1 MKSKIQQINATHKT
15 LVSKT
20 LLVLVFLGIGMVS
33 FAQSETKAKTLLNE
47 VSSKIKA
54 YKNISLDFK
63 YELNNISENIN
74 QETRGDVVIEGEK
87 YKLNILG
94 VTRIF
99 DGKTLYTISPED
111 EEVTISS
118 DNTEDEGTIT
128 PSKMLSFYEEGYT
141 YKMDIVQNV
150 KGRKIQYVKLSPID
164 TNSEIKHV
172 LLGIDATTKHIYNL
186 IEVGKNGTK
195 TTLTVNSFKTD
206 QPISKTLFTF
216 DESKYDDYYINRI
229 D

>member
-1 MKSKIQQINATHKT
+1 MKKLIIIACIA
-15 LVSKT
+15 
-20 LLVLVFLGIGMVS
+20 IGFS
-33 FAQSETKAKTLLNE
+33 AFAQNDTKAETMLNE
-47 VSSKIKA
+47 VSTKIKS

-63 YELNNISENIN
+63 YELNNISENIK
-74 QETRGDVVIEGEK
+74 QETRGDVVIEDEK

-94 VTRIF
+94 ITRIF

-118 DNTEDEGTIT
+118 DNTDDESTIT
-128 PSKMLSFYEEGYT
+128 PSKMLSFYEDGYA
-141 YKMDIVQNV
+141 YKMDIIQTI
-150 KGRKIQYVKLSPID
+150 KGRKIQYIKLSPID

-216 DESKYDDYYINRI
+216 DKSKYDDYFINKI

>member
-1 MKSKIQQINATHKT
+1 MKLKTHNT
-15 LVSKT
+15 SKT
-20 LLVLVFLGIGMVS
+20 IVNKGLFILTFLAFSMLS
-33 FAQSETKAKTLLNE
+33 FAQSDAKAEQLLND
-47 VSSKIKA
+47 VSKKIKS

-63 YELNNISENIN
+63 YELNNVSENIT

-94 VTRIF
+94 VTRIYN
-99 DGKTLYTISPED
+99 GKTLYTISPED

-118 DNTEDEGTIT
+118 DNTEDESTIT
-128 PSKMLSFYEEGYT
+128 PSKMLSFYEDGYR
-141 YKMDIVQNV
+141 YKMDIIQNV
-150 KGRKIQYVKLSPID
+150 KGRKIQYVKLIPID
-164 TNSEIKHV
+164 SNSEIKHV

-186 IEVGKNGTK
+186 IEVGSNGTK

-216 DESKYDDYYINRI
+216 DENKYEDYYINKI

>member
-1 MKSKIQQINATHKT
+1 MKKIFLIA
-15 LVSKT
+15 
-20 LLVLVFLGIGMVS
+20 VLALSFTG
-33 FAQSETKAKTLLNE
+33 FAQNDSKAEALLTE
-47 VSSKIKA
+47 VSNKIKA
-54 YKNISLDFK
+54 YNNISLDFK
-63 YELNNISENIN
+63 YELNNINENIN

-118 DNTEDEGTIT
+118 DNTEDESTIT
-128 PSKMLSFYEEGYT
+128 PSKMLSFYEDGYT
-141 YKMDIVQNV
+141 YNMDITQNV
-150 KGRKIQYVKLSPID
+150 KGRKIQYVKLNPID
-164 TNSEIKHV
+164 TDSEIKHV

-206 QPISKTLFTF
+206 EPISKTLFTF
-216 DESKYDDYYINRI
+216 DESKYNDYYINKI

>member
-1 MKSKIQQINATHKT
+1 MKRF
-15 LVSKT
+15 LVVVFIAVGLTSFSQNDASAEA
-20 LLVLVFLGIGMVS
+20 LL
-33 FAQSETKAKTLLNE
+33 KE
-47 VSSKIKA
+47 VSTKIKT

-63 YELNNISENIN
+63 YDLVNLSENVK
-74 QETRGDVVIEGEK
+74 QQTRGDVVIEGEK

-94 VTRIF
+94 VTRIY

-118 DNTEDEGTIT
+118 DNTEDENTIT
-128 PSKMLSFYEEGYT
+128 PSKMLSFYENGYT
-141 YKMDIVQNV
+141 FKMDIVQTV
-150 KGRKIQYVKLSPID
+150 HGRKIQYVKLIPMDSK
-164 TNSEIKHV
+164 SEIKHV

-186 IEVGKNGTK
+186 MEVGKNGTK

-216 DESKYDDYYINRI
+216 DKSKYSDYFINKI

>member
-1 MKSKIQQINATHKT
+1 MKNIII
-15 LVSKT
+15 
-20 LLVLVFLGIGMVS
+20 VLCMVLGFSS
-33 FAQSETKAKTLLNE
+33 FAQNDAKAEALLKD
-47 VSSKIKA
+47 VSTKIKA

-63 YELNNISENIN
+63 YELNNLSENIS

-94 VTRIF
+94 ITRIF
-99 DGKTLYTISPED
+99 DGKTLHTISPED

-118 DNTEDEGTIT
+118 DNTEDESTIT
-128 PSKMLSFYEEGYT
+128 PSKMLSFYEDGYT
-141 YKMDIVQNV
+141 FKMDIVQNV
-150 KGRKIQYVKLSPID
+150 KGRKIQYIKLIPMD

-216 DESKYDDYYINRI
+216 DKSKYSDYFINKI

>member
-1 MKSKIQQINATHKT
+1 MKK
-15 LVSKT
+15 
-20 LLVLVFLGIGMVS
+20 LVLILSLALGFSGL
-33 FAQSETKAKTLLNE
+33 AQNDAKAESLLNE
-47 VSSKIKA
+47 VSQKIKT

-87 YKLNILG
+87 YKLNVLG
-94 VTRIF
+94 ITRIY

-118 DNTEDEGTIT
+118 DNTDEEGTIT
-128 PSKMLSFYEEGYT
+128 PSKMLSFYEDGYT
-141 YKMDIVQNV
+141 YKMDIIQNV
-150 KGRKIQYVKLSPID
+150 RGRKIQYVKLNPID
-164 TNSEIKHV
+164 TNSEIKNI

-186 IEVGKNGTK
+186 IENGKNGTK

-206 QPISKTLFTF
+206 EPISKTLFTF
-216 DESKYDDYYINRI
+216 DESKYSDYFINKI